1 MFCFK
6 VPGRMFVVF
15 LAEIYETAY
24 PPWRATK
31 TILDYK
37 NPDRPQN
44 CCWVC
49 DSTFGLARSQMEGL
63 QNGLGLSEVHPIEI
77 NTG

>member
-24 PPWRATK
+24 PLWCQGEFIWTIK
-31 TILDYK
+31 TQTVHKIVAGFAIVY
-37 NPDRPQN
+37 
-44 CCWVC
+44 
-49 DSTFGLARSQMEGL
+49 
-63 QNGLGLSEVHPIEI
+63 LG
-77 NTG
+77 